1 MFFSKK
7 EDNQLEEIEN
17 KIDKDIKSIKENVS
31 IHSSYRQRAEEAK
44 TLKEKIDIVVEARD
58 HQVYMWKT
66 FKLSF
71 PIALFAIDSD
81 KKIVEHNK
89 VFEELT
95 GFSFSEIH
103 NNVGGKI
110 LWPKDPS
117 KCQVCALATKYT
129 NERNAGD
136 GHANIVSKNGEEI
149 PVFAYIVPIYKDSEL
164 EKAFILLRDQRDEI
178 KARKTFM
185 SEQIEPITKIL
196 NKIAKGDI
204 TDNLTLDNTSE
215 LKDLEAPIN
224 GIISTLS
231 DITSKI
237 TTAANSVSLIGKETK
252 QTLDNT
258 QKWNQEVF
266 APSQFDLAD
275 KAKELE
281 NSIQEIQNMVSLIE
295 EVSDQTNLLA
305 LNAAIEAARAGEHG
319 RGFAVVAD
327 EIRKLAEQSQKS
339 TDEIKATI
347 SVIKNN
353 TATMVANIKETNEEA
368 SKLTESLEGMDNSFS
383 SIEKDIDSL
392 KLETEKFKL

>member
-7 EDNQLEEIEN
+7 DDNKLEEIES
-17 KIDKDIKSIKENVS
+17 KLDKDIKNIKENIS
-31 IHSSYRQRAEEAK
+31 IHPSFKEKAEKAK
-44 TLKEKIDIVVEARD
+44 TLKEKIDVVVETRD
-58 HQVYMWKT
+58 HQVYIWKT
-66 FKLSF
+66 FKSSF
-71 PIALFAIDSD
+71 PIAFFAINKD

-103 NNVGGKI
+103 NNGGGKI
-110 LWPKDPS
+110 LWPIDPS
-117 KCQVCALATKYT
+117 SCQVCALAMKYV
-129 NERNAGD
+129 NSRKAGH
-136 GHANIVSKNGEEI
+136 GIANIVSKNGVEI
-149 PVFAYIVPIYKDSEL
+149 PVFAYIVPIHKDGEL
-164 EKAFILLRDQRDEI
+164 EKAFILLRDQRGEMN
-178 KARKTFM
+178 ARKTYM
-185 SEQIEPITKIL
+185 SEQIKPITKIL
-196 NKIAKGDI
+196 NKIEQGDI
-204 TDNLTLDNTSE
+204 TDTLKLGETSE
-215 LKDLEAPIN
+215 LKDLEVPIN
-224 GIISTLS
+224 GIISTLG

-237 TTAANSVSLIGKETK
+237 ITATNSVSNIGKKTK
-252 QTLDNT
+252 QTLDET

-275 KAKELE
+275 KAKALE

-327 EIRKLAEQSQKS
+327 EVRKLAEQSQKS

-353 TATMVANIKETNEEA
+353 TATMVANIEETNKEA
-368 SKLTESLEGMDNSFS
+368 SKLTQSLDGMSEGFS
-383 SIEKDIDSL
+383 NIEKDIKSL
-392 KLETEKFKL
+392 EQETEKFKL